1 MYSCYSHYSNSNI
14 VKSGPGFQTV
24 IRIEDQKI
32 FSKCTKGIPYC
43 CQKYQYRKVTQSSCD
58 VKMMTLSLFI
68 LRKKFQGLRAL
79 YASLSLIEK
88 KKEKTGAVFSISTFC
103 TFCPVFLSHSCLP
116 PLCPGSHYCFG
127 KYFIG
132 FNITCQPPPRS
143 CASRG

>member
-88 KKEKTGAVFSISTFC
+88 KKKKRQVPYSRFQHFALSALFSSPIL
-103 TFCPVFLSHSCLP
+103 VFLPSVRGVIIALV
-116 PLCPGSHYCFG
+116 
-127 KYFIG
+127 
-132 FNITCQPPPRS
+132 NIS
-143 CASRG
+143 